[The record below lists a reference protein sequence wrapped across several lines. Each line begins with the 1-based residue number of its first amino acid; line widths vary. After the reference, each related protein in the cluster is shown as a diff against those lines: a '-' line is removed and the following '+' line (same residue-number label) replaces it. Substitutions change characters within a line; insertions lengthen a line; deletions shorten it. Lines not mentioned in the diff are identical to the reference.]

1 MEFEKLLRE
10 TVDKGAS
17 DLHLRAGRPPLIRID
32 GKLQP
37 MDGSVVTAR
46 WLERVIDDLLS
57 PRERDRLEENRAV
70 DLGYGLENLARFRGS
85 IYQQRG
91 TTAIALRQIP
101 FEVPTIEELD
111 LPESLYSLTDLP
123 MGLVLVTGPT
133 GCGKSTTLAALLQHI
148 LRRSPVHAI
157 TIEDPL
163 EFLLKDEVG
172 SCVQREVGIDTPTF
186 REALRNS
193 LRQDPDVLMVGEM
206 RDLET
211 METVIAAAETGHL
224 VFSTVHTN
232 SAAETVDRII
242 DSFPSRQQPQIRAQL
257 ALILQA
263 VVSMRLIPRS
273 SGEGR
278 IAAVEIMRRSPAI
291 AKLIREGRVKEIP
304 EEIESSVS
312 YYRMQ
317 TLNQSLIALIANGF
331 VDYEEAL
338 SRSPDRDDLTLRLRK
353 LVPEFEGRDE
363 MAPSPADFSILV
375 EAQEA
380 KKLFEEEQERIRERL
395 EEKDKQ
401 VTELE
406 NQLEAER
413 QELKDLREFK
423 ERSQLEAARMREA
436 YERERAESQNVIDR
450 LNQRV
455 RELNQKLQ
463 G

>member
-1 MEFEKLLRE
+1 MEFEQLLRT
-10 TVDKGAS
+10 TVDQGGS

-32 GKLQP
+32 GKLKP
-37 MDGSVVTAR
+37 LNGEAVSTNWIEEVV
-46 WLERVIDDLLS
+46 EDLLS
-57 PRERDRLEENRAV
+57 PRERERLEENRAV

-101 FEVPTIEELD
+101 FEVPTIEDLD
-111 LPESLYSLTDLP
+111 LPDSLLSLTDLP

-133 GCGKSTTLAALLQHI
+133 GCGKSTTLAALLQRI
-148 LRRSPVHAI
+148 MQRSPVHAI

-163 EFLLKDEVG
+163 EFLIKDDVG
-172 SCVQREVGIDTPTF
+172 SCAQREVGIDTPTF

-211 METVIAAAETGHL
+211 METVISAAETGHL

-232 SAAETVDRII
+232 SAAETIDRIV
-242 DSFPSRQQPQIRAQL
+242 DSFPSRQQSQIRSQL
-257 ALILQA
+257 ALVLQA
-263 VVSMRLIPRS
+263 VVSMRLIPRA

-278 IAAVEIMRRSPAI
+278 IAAVEIMRRSPQV
-291 AKLIREGRVKEIP
+291 AKLVREDRIKEIP
-304 EEIESSVS
+304 SEIESSVA

-331 VDYEEAL
+331 VEYEEAL
-338 SRSPDRDDLTLRLRK
+338 AQSPDRDDLTLKLRK
-353 LVPEFEGRDE
+353 LVPQFEGRDD

-380 KKLFEEEQERIRERL
+380 KKLFEEEQERIREKL
-395 EEKDKQ
+395 DEKEQQ
-401 VTELE
+401 VSELQE
-406 NQLEAER
+406 QLRAES
-413 QELKDLREFK
+413 QELKDLRDHK
-423 ERSQLEAARMREA
+423 DRTQLEVAKMREA
-436 YERERAESQNVIDR
+436 FERERAESQNVIDR

-455 RELNQKLQ
+455 RDLNQKLQ

>member
-1 MEFEKLLRE
+1 MEFEQLLRT
-10 TVDKGAS
+10 TVDQGAS

-32 GKLQP
+32 GKLVP
-37 MDGSVVTAR
+37 LDGEVVSPD
-46 WLERVIDDLLS
+46 WLDDVVEDILS

-70 DLGYGLENLARFRGS
+70 DLGYGLKNIARFRGS

-91 TTAIALRQIP
+91 SMAIAMRQIP
-101 FEVPTIEELD
+101 YEVPTIEGLD
-111 LPESLYSLTDLP
+111 LPDSLLSLTELP

-133 GCGKSTTLAALLQHI
+133 GCGKSTTLAALLQRI
-148 LRRSPVHAI
+148 LNRSPVHAI
-157 TIEDPL
+157 AIEDPL
-163 EFLLKDEVG
+163 EFLLKDGVG
-172 SCVQREVGIDTPTF
+172 SCAQREVGIDTPTF

-211 METVIAAAETGHL
+211 METVISAAETGHL

-232 SAAETVDRII
+232 SAAETIDRII
-242 DSFPSRQQPQIRAQL
+242 DSFPSIQQGQVRSQL
-257 ALILQA
+257 SLVLQA
-263 VVSMRLIPRS
+263 VISMRLMPRA

-278 IAAVEIMRRSPAI
+278 IAAVEIMRRSPQI
-291 AKLIREGRVKEIP
+291 SRLIREDRIKEIP
-304 EEIESSVS
+304 AEIESSVA

-331 VDYEEAL
+331 VEYEEAL
-338 SRSPDRDDLTLRLRK
+338 AQSPDRDDLTLKLRG
-353 LVPEFEGRDE
+353 LVPQFEGRDD

-380 KKLFEEEQERIRERL
+380 KKLFEDEQRRIREQL
-395 EEKDKQ
+395 DEKDQ
-401 VTELE
+401 QITELQE
-406 NQLEAER
+406 QLRSEA
-413 QELKDLREFK
+413 QELKELRDHK
-423 ERSQLEAARMREA
+423 ERTQLESARMREA

-455 RELNQKLQ
+455 RDLNQKLQ